1 MKSVVEWLVHME
13 EKAES
18 IYERSADI
26 FIIDDK
32 EFSEFL
38 RQLGSE
44 ERHHKQV
51 ILDVSEF
58 IKKMEQVP
66 DSKIAVD
73 DETRQR
79 IEHPFIDVEKK
90 IAEGRVAKADVF
102 DFIITAEFSEWNDI
116 FFYIVDSFK
125 GCSRSFIPM
134 VAEIQQH
141 KRSIER
147 FAEQD
152 RELHSFH
159 EKLRQLKTVWKE
171 NILIVDDSEAIVRL
185 LSALLENEG
194 TIDHAFN
201 GKKALEKM
209 AERYYSAVVTD
220 VEMPVMNGIDFY
232 KEAIKLYPNLQE
244 RILFY
249 SAADNS
255 ENISF
260 FRENNLKYLI
270 KPADIRDIIKT
281 VGKILNR

>member
-1 MKSVVEWLVHME
+1 MKSIVEWFVNME

-26 FIIDDK
+26 FIDDK
-32 EFSEFL
+32 DFSEFL

-51 ILDVSEF
+51 ILDVAEC

-73 DETRQR
+73 AETMQR
-79 IEHPFIDVEKK
+79 IELPFIDIEKR
-90 IAEGRVAKADVF
+90 IGEGRLAKADVF
-102 DFIITAEFSEWNDI
+102 DFIVTAEFSEWNDI
-116 FFYIVDSFK
+116 FLYIVDSFR
-125 GCSRSFIPM
+125 GCSSRFIPTF
-134 VAEIQQH
+134 AKIQQH

-147 FAEQD
+147 YAEQD

-159 EKLRQLKTVWKE
+159 EKLRQLRPVWKE
-171 NILIVDDSEAIVRL
+171 NLLVVDDSEAITRL

-194 TIDHAFN
+194 TIDQASN

-220 VEMPVMNGIDFY
+220 VEMPVMSGIDFY

-244 RILFY
+244 RILFF
-249 SAADNS
+249 SAADDS
-255 ENISF
+255 ENLSF